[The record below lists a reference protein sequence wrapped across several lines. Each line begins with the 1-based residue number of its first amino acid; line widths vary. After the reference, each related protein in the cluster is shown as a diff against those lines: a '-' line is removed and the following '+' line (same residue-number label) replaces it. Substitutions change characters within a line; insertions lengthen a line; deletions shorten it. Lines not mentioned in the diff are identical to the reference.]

1 MTGAAAGTQ
10 KKVTLLSLLRE
21 SPILVAGLSILGFW
35 MLVAIF
41 APLIAPFGPNENLV
55 PMAPPGSRTLDGRLM
70 LFGADH
76 LGRDVLSRMI
86 YGGRTVLTYAPLA
99 TLCAYSVGVTLGLV
113 AGYKGKWVDELLSRF
128 ADLVLAFPVIV
139 LYIVIIQKFGA
150 SGINILIAVTLA
162 SSPGIM
168 RLVRGVVLDLRTRAY
183 VSAAQMRGESTF
195 YILFVEILPNAR
207 GPLIVDACLRLG
219 YVTITIGT
227 LGFLGLGIPPPT
239 PDWGSMINE
248 SRHFAMVFPHMAVF
262 PCLAVSSLVLAFN
275 LIADG
280 LRELSLAD

>member
-1 MTGAAAGTQ
+1 MTDTTQ
-10 KKVTLLSLLRE
+10 MRNPTFWSLLAE
-21 SPILVAGLSILGFW
+21 SPILVAGVSILAFW
-35 MLVAIF
+35 LLVAIF
-41 APLIAPFGPNENLV
+41 APFIAPFGPNENLV
-55 PMAPPGSRTLDGRLM
+55 PMALPGDRTPGGRIMWL
-70 LFGADH
+70 GADH
-76 LGRDVLSRMI
+76 LGRDVLSRII

-99 TLCAYSVGVTLGLV
+99 TLCAYTVGVTLGLV

-150 SGINILIAVTLA
+150 SGVNILIAVTLA

-183 VSAAQMRGESTF
+183 VSAAQMRGESTL

-227 LGFLGLGIPPPT
+227 LGFLGLGLPPPT
-239 PDWGSMINE
+239 PDWGGMINE
-248 SRHFAMVFPHMAVF
+248 SRHFALVFPHMAIF
-262 PCLAVSSLVLAFN
+262 PCIAVSSLVLAFN